1 MIESSRVNFCL
12 IVIAVLMGNLKCNSQ
27 SRDYES
33 QLKKIPSF
41 LIDHFPDKLQDDERS
56 RFTTNTDT
64 TSKCIDYILVEYGE
78 NAVQRF
84 QKNNLRY
91 EEIGRFN
98 AGDTNIITIIRETV
112 TYWNPEKKRYYT
124 DSMQNKKRY
133 LPIPFFERESESFSK
148 EPQAIYSDK
157 TYSGLSDD
165 FIIYVYE
172 FKPGKYWEGLKTVDY
187 MPKGWENGFSK
198 GVAFSKSKNVVIY
211 WFVVW

>member
-1 MIESSRVNFCL
+1 MTIPKQYSWLKAEDGLKMLIE
-12 IVIAVLMGNLKCNSQ
+12 ALKHYGV
-27 SRDYES
+27 YEIFGS
-33 QLKKIPSF
+33 GDSEIILGWAKELGSGKEYK
-41 LIDHFPDKLQDDERS
+41 HDE
-56 RFTTNTDT
+56 TAW
-64 TSKCIDYILVEYGE
+64 CGLP
-78 NAVQRF
+78 
-84 QKNNLRY
+84 
-91 EEIGRFN
+91 
-98 AGDTNIITIIRETV
+98 GDTNIITIIRETV

-133 LPIPFFERESESFSK
+133 LPIPYFERESESFSR